1 MIRNVLLSLLSTGAV
16 LVLTH
21 GIGTGLA
28 QLHCKVRGL
37 NRTVRSIKAC

>member
-37 NRTVRSIKAC
+37 NRIAGSAR

>member
-28 QLHCKVRGL
+28 QLHWK
-37 NRTVRSIKAC
+37 IKGYRRAA